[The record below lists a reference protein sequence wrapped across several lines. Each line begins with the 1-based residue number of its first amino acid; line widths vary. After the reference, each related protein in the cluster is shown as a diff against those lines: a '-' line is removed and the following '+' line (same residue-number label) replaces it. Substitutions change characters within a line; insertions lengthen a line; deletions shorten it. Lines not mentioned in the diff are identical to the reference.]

1 MRGALWVG
9 CIAALV
15 VGVTLGAATPP
26 KVQFTDTRLKNGL
39 RVLISEDH
47 MAPVFSIA
55 IVYNVGSRNERQGRT
70 GFAHLFEH
78 MMFKGSQN
86 VGSGEHFMLV
96 YNNGGQ
102 MNGGTSQDST
112 MYFEELPANQLDL
125 ALFLESDRMR
135 ALDINKTNLDNQI
148 GTVSEERKQGV
159 DNQPYGRTSELIT
172 ELAYK
177 NFAYKH
183 SVIGSLDDLRAATVD
198 DVAAFFR
205 TYYAPNNAALAVVGD
220 VNRADCLDRVRKYFE
235 SIPQQAPP
243 PELDTTEPP
252 QAAEQRQT
260 IDDPLARLTR
270 LDIVYHIPQAMTA
283 DSDALSMLGSVLSSG
298 RSSRFYDTIVRQKQ
312 LAQNV
317 SGYPSQNRGP
327 SLFRVSG
334 MVMPGKSVAD
344 LEKAIYEE
352 IEKVKTQPI
361 EPWELEKTR
370 NAALRGVV
378 STLTSSLSR
387 ALSLSQYA
395 VFYNDPGLINTRYQ
409 RLSSITAADVQRVA
423 KQYLTPENRTV
434 IITNPKPAAPT
445 NPAAD
450 ASERQRAS
458 HANGAGSA
466 RERRGAMGAPLATEL
481 GGVQGPPPFN
491 SSAPASERVGGS
503 GGAKPPDQKGGR

>member
-1 MRGALWVG
+1 MLVAG
-9 CIAALV
+9 CTAALV
-15 VGVTLGAATPP
+15 LGVALGAAPPP
-26 KVQFTDTRLKNGL
+26 KVQFTDTHLKNGL

-47 MAPVFSIA
+47 RAPVFSLA
-55 IVYNVGSRNERQGRT
+55 IVYNVGSRNERKGRT

-86 VGSGEHFMLV
+86 VGSGEHFTLIF
-96 YNNGGQ
+96 NNGGD

-112 MYFEELPANQLDL
+112 MYYDELPANQLDL

-135 ALDINKTNLDNQI
+135 ALDINKANLDNQI

-159 DNQPYGRTSELIT
+159 DNQPYGKTSELIT
-172 ELAYK
+172 ELAYT

-220 VNRADCLDRVRKYFE
+220 VKAADCLAKVRKYFE

-243 PELDTTEPP
+243 PDLDMTEPQQTAEKR
-252 QAAEQRQT
+252 QA
-260 IDDPLARLTR
+260 IDDPLAKLTR
-270 LDIVYHIPQAMTA
+270 LDIVYHIPQAMTS
-283 DSDALSMLGSVLSSG
+283 DSDALSMLGQILSSG
-298 RSSRFYDTIVRQKQ
+298 RSSRMYDTIVRQKQ
-312 LAQNV
+312 LSQSV
-317 SGYPSQNRGP
+317 SAYAGQNRGP

-352 IEKVKTQPI
+352 IDKVKAGPI
-361 EPWELEKTR
+361 EPWEVEKVR
-370 NAALRGVV
+370 NVALRGFVG
-378 STLTSSLSR
+378 TLTSSLSR
-387 ALSLSQYA
+387 ALSLAQYA
-395 VFYNDPGLINTRYQ
+395 VFYNDPGLLNTRYQ

-434 IITNPKPAAPT
+434 VITNPKPATPT
-445 NPAAD
+445 SPTTD
-450 ASERQRAS
+450 E
-458 HANGAGSA
+458 
-466 RERRGAMGAPLATEL
+466 
-481 GGVQGPPPFN
+481 
-491 SSAPASERVGGS
+491 
-503 GGAKPPDQKGGR
+503 KGGR